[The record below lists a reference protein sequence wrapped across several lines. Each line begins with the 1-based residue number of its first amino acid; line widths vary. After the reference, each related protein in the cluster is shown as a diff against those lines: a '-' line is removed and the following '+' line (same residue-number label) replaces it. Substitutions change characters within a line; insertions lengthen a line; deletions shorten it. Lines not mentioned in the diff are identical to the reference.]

1 MQNSA
6 NAHRNS
12 FDNSRRELSH
22 TSSRNIIERQL
33 NSTRSS
39 SRLSIKLKV
48 TVYSKDGC
56 HLCERVLTELE
67 KLNDP
72 KLFEVVIK
80 DITTDPELYE
90 RYSQLIPVVAVDDQ
104 VKLAGSAL
112 ANPSTLTQT
121 LRNTVRK

>member
-1 MQNSA
+1 
-6 NAHRNS
+6 
-12 FDNSRRELSH
+12 
-22 TSSRNIIERQL
+22 
-33 NSTRSS
+33 
-39 SRLSIKLKV
+39 LKV